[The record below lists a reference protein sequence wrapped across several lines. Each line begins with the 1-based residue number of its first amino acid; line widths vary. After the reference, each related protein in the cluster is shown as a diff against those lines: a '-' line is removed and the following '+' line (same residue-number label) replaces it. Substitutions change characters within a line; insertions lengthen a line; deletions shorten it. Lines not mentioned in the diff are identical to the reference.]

1 MPCPSQG
8 KVSEWLSQ
16 VFQVWTTKYCVEL
29 LEFLYN
35 SREFGINSNSA
46 CQVMMIWIRLPA
58 LTRTKGLGTTGSA
71 NLSKSE
77 GKTNM
82 QHRFR
87 ESSSLA
93 ALSIGVTWMKFWSAL
108 TIMGGYLRSHPG
120 SALTNTAERR
130 RYGELFDI
138 HYLPWSLWLWRDLEC
153 LYGVCVSVW
162 DYVGPWRDGGWFKR
176 GFTVYFAGLDGQQV
190 VHEEHYDDNAP

>member
-77 GKTNM
+77 GLPHHGSMEIVNS
-82 QHRFR
+82 RIGVFLLLLLLR
-87 ESSSLA
+87 PWLV
-93 ALSIGVTWMKFWSAL
+93 LSIHSLRHKSLLSSQDDPEEKFHILGQLKRNATDLPSIIVLPPGISHRSESTQDHKTTSNGWITLSSQISSGWEWQAVHNRVWSRWR
-108 TIMGGYLRSHPG
+108 TRS
-120 SALTNTAERR
+120 L
-130 RYGELFDI
+130 I
-138 HYLPWSLWLWRDLEC
+138 SLE
-153 LYGVCVSVW
+153 
-162 DYVGPWRDGGWFKR
+162 
-176 GFTVYFAGLDGQQV
+176 
-190 VHEEHYDDNAP
+190 